1 VRRLLARLLRAAG
14 LNGADTEP
22 CWCAPTPVQWAL
34 PLCMSSAA
42 GIRLWQSAI
51 GFALMTRN
59 IAFLHGTPTCMLGS
73 LIDATHTERH
83 HRNFYI
89 VVCDCS
95 CRDRCDAGHS
105 ARLKQGTRDAF
116 VLAHLEAKRWGAAA
130 ASATREISTAV
141 MAQAKKVQAW
151 SREFDSLI
159 RAIGECK
166 SKAEED
172 AIIGREVEVSSGCI
186 GCSKS

>member
-1 VRRLLARLLRAAG
+1 MRHILSDIGCIHRCLRLQL
-14 LNGADTEP
+14 
-22 CWCAPTPVQWAL
+22 
-34 PLCMSSAA
+34 S
-42 GIRLWQSAI
+42 
-51 GFALMTRN
+51 
-59 IAFLHGTPTCMLGS
+59 GS
-73 LIDATHTERH
+73 L
-83 HRNFYI
+83 
-89 VVCDCS
+89 
-95 CRDRCDAGHS
+95 RCGALGET
-105 ARLKQGTRDAF
+105 KQGTSDAF

-186 GCSKS
+186 GCPQA